1 MTPSYTPDLGFH
13 LTDRDIRILEV
24 LERHRLLT
32 TRQIQRLHLPAKP
45 FGDHASVS
53 AATRGTTRILGRLEG
68 FKAVARLE
76 RRIGGQEHGSALTI
90 WHLGSAGERYLR
102 HRRGDTARAH
112 YLEPGRPFIAHTLA
126 VADIAV
132 TLHEHAD
139 AGQFELLEIAPEPAC
154 WRPFTTGSSSTVL
167 KPDLFAVTADP
178 LTETHSFVEVDLD
191 TEHLPAVLRKCR
203 VYQRYFRTGEEQA
216 QRGLF
221 PAVVW
226 IVPTTKRA
234 RQLQDAIHNARD
246 LDATLFWI
254 TTTDQALAHLA
265 PYGPP
270 EASSGDITT

>member
-1 MTPSYTPDLGFH
+1 MTPSHTQDLGFH
-13 LTDRDIRILEV
+13 LTERDIRILED
-24 LERHRLLT
+24 LERYRLLT
-32 TRQIQRLHLPAKP
+32 TRHIQRLHLPIKP
-45 FGDHASVS
+45 FGDHASIS
-53 AATRGTTRILGRLEG
+53 AATRGTTRILRRLEG
-68 FKAVARLE
+68 LKAVARLE

-102 HRRGDTARAH
+102 LRRGDTARTQ

-132 TLHEHAD
+132 TLHEHSGAKR
-139 AGQFELLEIAPEPAC
+139 FELLELATEPAC
-154 WRPFTTGSSSTVL
+154 WRAFTTGTGSTAL
-167 KPDLFAVTADP
+167 KPDLFTVTADP
-178 LTETHSFVEVDLD
+178 HTETHSFVEVDLG

-216 QRGLF
+216 LHGLF

-234 RQLQDAIHNARD
+234 RQLHDAISGARD
-246 LDATLFWI
+246 LDATLLWI
-254 TTTDQALAHLA
+254 TTTEQALAHLA

-270 EASSGDITT
+270 VASSGDTTT